1 MATNEGIDPR
11 EVLVVFRAG
20 MPGDAFARLR
30 NEYRVTAMA
39 PPRIAVV
46 AGVEDIERL
55 TRRPDVEAVM
65 TTMSDAAPDSLTD
78 AELLFVN
85 GWRARHQSG
94 VKSRTG
100 DGLAWDAPGFLPPD
114 EPHER

>member
-1 MATNEGIDPR
+1 MANDETIDPR

-20 MPGDAFARLR
+20 MPADALAHLR
-30 NEYRVTAMA
+30 NLYRLTSMA

-46 AGVEDIERL
+46 AGGEDVEGLRQ
-55 TRRPDVEAVM
+55 RPDVEAIL
-65 TTMSDAAPDSLTD
+65 TTTNDAAPDSLS
-78 AELLFVN
+78 ESERLFVN

-94 VKSRTG
+94 GKSRTG

-114 EPHER
+114 KPDQR